1 MQKTNIIPL
10 NNIPQPWRDTIGR
23 LQNKVV
29 VLPSEPSEDEQMN
42 LWRVGIILD
51 IALHW
56 LVRNELNTQHKIP
69 YSRKLT
75 KVLEPLGLLMT
86 CYLRLCRK
94 AYEHSKAGTLRMED
108 GKLLIQQ
115 GRGRGRTRIPIR
127 TDFLE
132 RLHSED
138 FSF

>member
-42 LWRVGIILD
+42 LWRVGIMLD

-56 LVRNELNTQHKIP
+56 VVRNELNTKHKIP
-69 YSRKLT
+69 YSRKLA
-75 KVLEPLGLLMT
+75 G
-86 CYLRLCRK
+86 CWIDARK
-94 AYEHSKAGTLRMED
+94 PNIHPRPTSTPHLF
-108 GKLLIQQ
+108 
-115 GRGRGRTRIPIR
+115 
-127 TDFLE
+127 FLPA
-132 RLHSED
+132 LHSARH
-138 FSF
+138 